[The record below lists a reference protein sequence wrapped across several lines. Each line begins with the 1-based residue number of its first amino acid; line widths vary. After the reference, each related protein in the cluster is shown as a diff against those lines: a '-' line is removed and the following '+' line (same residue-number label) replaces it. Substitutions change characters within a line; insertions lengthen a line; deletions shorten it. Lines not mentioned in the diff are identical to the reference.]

1 LYKEFGHR
9 ENVVM
14 RSGIEIMGKNRLPI
28 GARFVYLN
36 KKYDPLLTPR
46 ENLQKM
52 SELRQKTLEG
62 IMDKKALLELT
73 TDIVSAHASVNE
85 MGKEELLE
93 ELQSV
98 FQKLMSLAGT
108 EGGEGAE
115 ISGELKPAVPVNK
128 AFGADK
134 VLCLV
139 CGKGFTTLKK
149 HIAVSHQMT
158 PKEYRK
164 AFGVPSKTPLV
175 ARKYSDSKRKIA
187 QDKGL
192 AKKLAEGRKRKAGK

>member
-1 LYKEFGHR
+1 MNRVSMGVCLVYSRKKS
-9 ENVVM
+9 NVV
-14 RSGIEIMGKNRLPI
+14 
-28 GARFVYLN
+28 
-36 KKYDPLLTPR
+36 LTSR
-46 ENLQKM
+46 YQLKRIVMLLQKF
-52 SELRQKTLEG
+52 LEG
-62 IMDKKALLELT
+62 TMDKKALLELT

-98 FQKLMSLAGT
+98 FQKLLSLAGS
-108 EGGEGAE
+108 EEGEGAE
-115 ISGELKPAVPVNK
+115 VSGELKPAVPVNK

-134 VLCLV
+134 VVCLV

-164 AFGVPSKTPLV
+164 TFGIPSKTPLV
-175 ARKYSDSKRKIA
+175 ARKYSEAKRKIA

-192 AKKLAEGRKRKAGK
+192 AAKLAESRKRKAGKEVGNLRLRELRGA